1 MPILFFIVFIDL
13 VGFGIIIP
21 LLPFYGEF
29 YQATPAMVG
38 LLMATYS
45 FTQFLAAPFW
55 GRLSDRVGR
64 RPVLLVSLAG
74 AAAAYVWL
82 GLAESLWML
91 FAARAVGGFMAGNI
105 SAAFAYVADVTSRDD
120 RAKGMGMIGAA
131 FGLGFIAGPAIGG
144 LLAGPDPV
152 HADFHTPA
160 FAAASMS
167 AVALL
172 LALMTLKESL
182 AADVRKRLA
191 EAPRQTRLAMFR
203 DALKRPNVGLLIGLT
218 FLATFVFA
226 GLESTFAMWSR
237 RQFGW
242 GPEQNGYL
250 FAFVGLLSAGIQ
262 GGLIGR
268 LARRFGEARL
278 IIQGAAALAIGVAL
292 IPFSHDLPWL
302 LLAMVIAAYGFSV
315 ISPSLSSLISLQV
328 GDDEQ
333 GGIMGVS
340 RSAATMARF
349 LGPAW
354 AGLLFE
360 TFGRNW
366 PYFGGALVMAVV
378 VGIALASLRALDRAT
393 AAVPAAAKA
402 AAKGAEDGASR
413 RP

>member
-13 VGFGIIIP
+13 IGFGIIIP

-29 YQATPAMVG
+29 HDASPATVG

-55 GRLSDRVGR
+55 GRLSDHLGR

-74 AAAAYVWL
+74 AVAAYLWR
-82 GLAESLWML
+82 GLADSLWML

-105 SAAFAYVADVTSRDD
+105 STAFAYVADVTPRED
-120 RAKGMGMIGAA
+120 RARGMGMIGAA

-144 LLAGPDPV
+144 LLAGSDPV

-160 FAAASMS
+160 FAAAAMS
-167 AVALL
+167 AMALVVALV
-172 LALMTLKESL
+172 TLKESL
-182 AADVRKRLA
+182 AADIRRRLA
-191 EAPRQTRLAMFR
+191 EAPRQPRLSMFR
-203 DALKRPNVGLLIGLT
+203 QALKRPNVGLLIVLT

-250 FAFVGLLSAGIQ
+250 FAFVGLLSAVIQ
-262 GGLIGR
+262 GGLVGR
-268 LARRFGEARL
+268 IARRFGEARL
-278 IIQGAAALAIGVAL
+278 IIHGSAALAIGVML
-292 IPFSHDLPWL
+292 IPFSHGLPL
-302 LLAMVIAAYGFSV
+302 LLVAMVIAGYGFSV
-315 ISPSLSSLISLQV
+315 VSPSLTSLISLQV

-333 GGIMGVS
+333 GGIMGVT

-360 TFGRNW
+360 TLGRDW

-378 VGIALASLRALDRAT
+378 VGLGLHGLRALYRPAVG
-393 AAVPAAAKA
+393 AAKPAAGQ
-402 AAKGAEDGASR
+402 GARE